1 LTIIGYRVHDSR
13 LVGGVPFFFKLSF
26 KFPLLKITLSVFT

>member
-13 LVGGVPFFFKLSF
+13 LVGGVPFFFSNFRLNS
-26 KFPLLKITLSVFT
+26 LY